1 MICLGLF
8 THSVGGTHSDGC
20 LVIGWGG
27 GVPADE
33 TCVCLRTFGSF
44 VSGAWHVS
52 LEWVLIS
59 AS

>member
-8 THSVGGTHSDGC
+8 THSVGGAHSEGW
-20 LVIGWGG
+20 LVIGGG
-27 GVPADE
+27 PADE